1 MGNFCY
7 QSQSDKLR
15 WIRSNSERSETINEF
30 WNVKHVHKSRDYVAS
45 LLDTLLI
52 ISIANCFQLL
62 STAFEIWMA
71 SLEKN
76 GSSERQKTQFPVETQ
91 SQPAQLSQTGSA
103 WFWRLLPAGK
113 WLRIAET
120 AWQPIQTSWQ
130 VIFSQSQEQLSSL
143 ICHFSL
149 NILFPS
155 NCWELL
161 RDKAQSNTTLNF

>member
-7 QSQSDKLR
+7 QSQSDKLQ
-15 WIRSNSERSETINEF
+15 WIGSNSERSETRDGF
-30 WNVKHVHKSRDYVAS
+30 WNVKRVHENRDYSFPFGYVTNYFNCKLFS
-45 LLDTLLI
+45 TLVD
-52 ISIANCFQLL
+52 Q
-62 STAFEIWMA
+62 TFEIWMA

-76 GSSERQKTQFPVETQ
+76 GSGERQKTQVPVETQ
-91 SQPAQLSQTGSA
+91 SQPAQLGQTGSA

-130 VIFSQSQEQLSSL
+130 VIFSQSQEELSSL

-161 RDKAQSNTTLNF
+161 CDKAQSNTTLNF